1 GGPAAAAPRSPPMFS
16 GRDWR
21 TALRARR
28 RSANRRRRGLHR
40 WWLLSQTNAE
50 ARRRPH
56 VGNKLLSMSMAAS
69 DYLRSGHG
77 PPAVVAAIVHKRRG
91 IPFRVISRPY
101 RLSARLSAG
110 GLPRFRVCA
119 YPRGTF
125 GEHREASPKNISASG
140 RGRRRAPGDVAHRNG
155 ASL

>member
-1 GGPAAAAPRSPPMFS
+1 MFA

-50 ARRRPH
+50 SRRRPH

-69 DYLRSGHG
+69 DYLGSGHG
-77 PPAVVAAIVHKRRG
+77 PQAVVAAIVHKRPG

-101 RLSARLSAG
+101 RFVARLSAG
-110 GLPRFRVCA
+110 GLPRVRV
-119 YPRGTF
+119 
-125 GEHREASPKNISASG
+125 
-140 RGRRRAPGDVAHRNG
+140 G
-155 ASL
+155 A

>member
-1 GGPAAAAPRSPPMFS
+1 MFS

-50 ARRRPH
+50 SRRRPH

-69 DYLRSGHG
+69 DYLGSGHG
-77 PPAVVAAIVHKRRG
+77 PQAAVAAIVHKRRE
-91 IPFRVISRPY
+91 IPFRVIWLPY

-110 GLPRFRVCA
+110 LPGFAFAHIRAACL
-119 YPRGTF
+119 
-125 GEHREASPKNISASG
+125 GER
-140 RGRRRAPGDVAHRNG
+140 
-155 ASL
+155 